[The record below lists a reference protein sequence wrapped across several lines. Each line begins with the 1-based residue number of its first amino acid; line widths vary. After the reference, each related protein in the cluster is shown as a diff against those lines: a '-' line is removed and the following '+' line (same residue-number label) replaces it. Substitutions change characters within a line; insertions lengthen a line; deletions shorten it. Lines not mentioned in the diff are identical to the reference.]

1 MSTRVTCPDPS
12 ALVSYLYGDFEPG
25 ETPTREDVSR
35 HLEQC
40 GRCASEIVAL
50 GGVREQ
56 LAAWTMPEA
65 DLGFQIVQSPARQTP
80 SRFAW
85 RPSPGW
91 SGAWSGLPMAAAA
104 VLVLGA
110 ALGLARLDVQYD
122 ASGVRVRT
130 GWGHAGSRAPVSGV
144 ADAASAGAA
153 AKPVQGGATPLT
165 AADLAAFETRLRSE
179 LASTVAATS
188 VVDDPAPAPRTVSL
202 TPASEAALLKRLRQL
217 VDESEMRQQQNLQL
231 RVTELARE
239 FQGRRQA
246 DLVQIEQGFGR
257 LTNDNAAQKQMI
269 REYFRNA
276 STSGARPPQ

>member
-1 MSTRVTCPDPS
+1 
-12 ALVSYLYGDFEPG
+12 
-25 ETPTREDVSR
+25 VSR

-50 GGVREQ
+50 GGVREN

-65 DLGFQIVQSPARQTP
+65 DLGFQIVQNPVSQAP

-85 RPSPGW
+85 MPSPGW
-91 SGAWSGLPMAAAA
+91 SSVWSGLPMAAAT

-110 ALGLARLDVQYD
+110 AFGLARLDVQYD
-122 ASGVRVRT
+122 ASGLRVRT
-130 GWGHAGSRAPVSGV
+130 GWGHEGDRGP
-144 ADAASAGAA
+144 AGAA
-153 AKPVQGGATPLT
+153 AATTPGTAATPVNASATPLT
-165 AADLAAFETRLRSE
+165 AADLVAFETRLRGE
-179 LASTVAATS
+179 LASSVAATS
-188 VVDDPAPAPRTVSL
+188 VAGDPTPAPQTVSQVVSL

-257 LTNDNAAQKQMI
+257 LTNDNAAQRQII
-269 REYFRNA
+269 REYLKNV
-276 STSGARPPQ
+276 STTGARPPQ